1 MFVLM
6 FVLVV
11 SSINAAHE
19 AVVTGRWIWMVT
31 CTLRT
36 RHSELEPTLI
46 SSSLISGSEAR
57 TEAGPGS
64 LGPRIVARVSPGAGR
79 PGVPAPGQCCVSPGL
94 GSWLWLPSGHWL
106 PPPAHQCQF
115 RPELPNVNIGRG
127 EHDLDLSNVL
137 CDDTLHLVWGE
148 WQWFL
153 VSRDPNFFLWIHEY
167 ILYHWRKTENKLSLL
182 PIQKNIFPRIFY
194 IISRSWH

>member
-1 MFVLM
+1 
-6 FVLVV
+6 
-11 SSINAAHE
+11 
-19 AVVTGRWIWMVT
+19 MVT

-36 RHSELEPTLI
+36 RHSEPEPTLI

-115 RPELPNVNIGRG
+115 RPELPNVNIGARQRG
-127 EHDLDLSNVL
+127 TRPRPGCPMFCVMI
-137 CDDTLHLVWGE
+137 
-148 WQWFL
+148 
-153 VSRDPNFFLWIHEY
+153 RY
-167 ILYHWRKTENKLSLL
+167 ILFSLGGMTVVFG
-182 PIQKNIFPRIFY
+182 KPRP
-194 IISRSWH
+194 